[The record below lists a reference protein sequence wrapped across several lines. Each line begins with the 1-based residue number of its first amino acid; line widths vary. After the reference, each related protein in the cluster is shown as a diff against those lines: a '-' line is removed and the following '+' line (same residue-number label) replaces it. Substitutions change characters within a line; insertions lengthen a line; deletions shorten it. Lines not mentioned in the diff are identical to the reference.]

1 MGAWQSEHLFD
12 TTVRCGVDWPA
23 SSVRSVALL
32 AEVAGRWFAVTF
44 GHGRHLLRQDLL
56 VADFGL
62 RVTANTI
69 SPDRVRSLMSLLLDA
84 PSRTT
89 SQRLSV
95 PGTMGD
101 FSVDLEGEWVRSLG
115 GLSDDHVSR
124 GMTGSQSL
132 RIDLA
137 APGPDLAQLH
147 ELLKYLLANYEDT
160 RLPGAL
166 RFIDLVVPLHR
177 GDRRVERL
185 DAALAALL
193 VRGDRTIGLI
203 EPRPQ
208 PGDPIPD
215 AYRLRVP
222 RARRR
227 RVSTCS
233 AFATQ
238 SARRATRCTCGSRAS
253 TRTAST
259 SDRPISCV
267 NASSPRWFW
276 MTNATCSRRGGGS
289 CVDPARLA
297 ELDRELAAI
306 PELLSERL
314 DMPMWVRA
322 DSEGDYNAT
331 TAEIRGWQLMD
342 KELFYG
348 DDPRRDR
355 IEICDLLTER
365 MDMVCVK

>member
-1 MGAWQSEHLFD
+1 
-12 TTVRCGVDWPA
+12 
-23 SSVRSVALL
+23 
-32 AEVAGRWFAVTF
+32 
-44 GHGRHLLRQDLL
+44 LLRQDVL

-69 SPDRVRSLMSLLLDA
+69 SPDRVRSLMSLLLDD

-89 SQRLSV
+89 SQRMSV

-160 RLPGAL
+160 RYREHFGY
-166 RFIDLVVPLHR
+166 IDLVVPLHR

-227 RVSTCS
+227 RSFDVLGLRYALRETGDPLHVRVEGLDSDGQHVGSTHLLRECLV
-233 AFATQ
+233 AEVVLDDERYVLTE
-238 SARRATRCTCGSRAS
+238 G
-253 TRTAST
+253 
-259 SDRPISCV
+259 
-267 NASSPRWFW
+267 RWF
-276 MTNATCSRRGGGS
+276 R
-289 CVDPARLA
+289 VDPARLA

-322 DSEGDYNAT
+322 DSEGT
-331 TAEIRGWQLMD
+331 TTRPPPR
-342 KELFYG
+342 FG
-348 DDPRRDR
+348 DGS
-355 IEICDLLTER
+355 
-365 MDMVCVK
+365 